1 MRRLWRRS
9 SPRFRFPERQAH
21 GRRSEPA
28 AAQQPGTPTP
38 GGWAIIDTDGT
49 LDANSNVVQVNHVG
63 PGVYR
68 VVFNQDVSHC
78 AATATLA
85 AHTGRHSIVPGY
97 LVTGRNGKF
106 PTQMRVYTFA
116 TTTLLLQGLTLPA
129 VIRIVPD
136 GSALASASRK
146 FASSIVRSA

>member
-1 MRRLWRRS
+1 MSVDTRRRS
-9 SPRFRFPERQAH
+9 FAAAMGIVLASAIA
-21 GRRSEPA
+21 PA

-38 GGWAIIDTDGT
+38 GGWAIVDTDGT

-116 TTTLLLQGLTLPA
+116 TTTLLPTDFRFDLL
-129 VIRIVPD
+129 V
-136 GSALASASRK
+136 SC
-146 FASSIVRSA
+146 